1 MGYDLG
7 SINIQRGRDHGIPG
21 YNEVRKYL
29 NLPPIQNMDQPPAE
43 ISEANWASIR
53 NVYNGRPDDIDLY
66 PAGLA
71 ETPLPGNHYVTFSNR

>member
-7 SINIQRGRDHGIPG
+7 SMNIQRGRDHGIPS

-29 NLPPIQNMDQPPAE
+29 NLPPILNMDKPPAE
-43 ISEANWASIR
+43 ISEANWASLR
-53 NVYNGRPDDIDLY
+53 NVYDGRPDDIDLY

-71 ETPLPGNHYVTFSNR
+71 ETPLPGNQYVACVNR